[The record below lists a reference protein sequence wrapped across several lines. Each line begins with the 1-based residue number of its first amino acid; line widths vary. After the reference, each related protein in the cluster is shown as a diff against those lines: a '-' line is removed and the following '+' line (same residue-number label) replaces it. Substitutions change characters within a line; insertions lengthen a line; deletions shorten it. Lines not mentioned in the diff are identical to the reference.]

1 MKNIL
6 IILVC
11 SVLLTNCSKKIVLGE
26 RCTKAHPTTKM
37 FERSWI
43 WAVDREMSKDDFDSR
58 INRKNC
64 PQKVVKK
71 P

>member
-11 SVLLTNCSKKIVLGE
+11 SILLTNCSNRYVLGE
-26 RCTKAHPTTKM
+26 RCTQADPTTKM

-43 WAVDREMSKDDFDSR
+43 WAVDRGMSKDDFDSR

>member
-26 RCTKAHPTTKM
+26 RCTQADPTTKM

-43 WAVDREMSKDDFDSR
+43 WAVDRGMSKDDFDSR

>member
-11 SVLLTNCSKKIVLGE
+11 SVLLTNCSNRYVLGE
-26 RCTKAHPTTKM
+26 RCTKADPTSKM

-43 WAVDREMSKDDFDSR
+43 WAVDKEMSKEDFDNR
-58 INRKNC
+58 ISKENC
-64 PQKVVKK
+64 PKRIAKK
-71 P
+71 S